1 MEEAGQVHALYY
13 SDDLVANLQLRW
25 GAGFMSPGG
34 GAELR
39 HMLQGVDLSGREGLD
54 FGCGIGGYGRLL
66 VTEHGAAA
74 VYGIDLGAAVIA
86 EAQTRAEAD
95 GLGDRL
101 HYCVVE
107 PGPIPFEDARFGFVF
122 SKDAI
127 VEVPD
132 LDKPDVLRELYRVT
146 ACGGCAI
153 LGDWFCGPDAFTEE
167 MRAWAG
173 TGDETYDMVTIET
186 AADWLR
192 RAGFTNVS
200 FQDRNAWYRT
210 LARDE
215 YERLKGPLYHTYVE
229 RFGEQSAAT
238 SVENARI
245 RSLLA
250 DQGQLR
256 PGHVRG
262 WKPA

>member
-1 MEEAGQVHALYY
+1 MDEAGQAHALYY

-34 GAELR
+34 AAELS
-39 HMLQGVDLSGREGLD
+39 HMLRGIELSGREGLD
-54 FGCGIGGYGRLL
+54 FGCGIGGYDRLL

-86 EAQTRAEAD
+86 EAQASAEAD

-101 HYCVVE
+101 HYRVVE
-107 PGPIPFEDARFGFVF
+107 SGPIPFEEGRFGFVF

-132 LDKPDVLRELYRVT
+132 VDKPDVLRELFRVT
-146 ACGGCAI
+146 APGGCAI
-153 LGDWFCGPDAFTEE
+153 LSDWFCGPDAFTEE

-173 TGDETYDMVTIET
+173 TGDETYDMVTIQT

-192 RAGFTNVS
+192 QAGFTDLS
-200 FQDRNAWYRT
+200 FEDRHVWYRG

-215 YERLKGPLYHTYVE
+215 YERLKGPLYPTYVE
-229 RFGEQSAAT
+229 RFGEEAAAT

-262 WKPA
+262 WKAS